1 MTTGA
6 FVILEEN
13 IRGEYELQLL
23 SGLLNIFPKNNKG
36 KRVMWNIKSYK
47 VANISRLL
55 VFRSLVTNSG
65 SNLFFYQIHIEKGVE
80 LHQLM

>member
-36 KRVMWNIKSYK
+36 KRVMWNIT
-47 VANISRLL
+47 NINDS
-55 VFRSLVTNSG
+55 
-65 SNLFFYQIHIEKGVE
+65 
-80 LHQLM
+80 